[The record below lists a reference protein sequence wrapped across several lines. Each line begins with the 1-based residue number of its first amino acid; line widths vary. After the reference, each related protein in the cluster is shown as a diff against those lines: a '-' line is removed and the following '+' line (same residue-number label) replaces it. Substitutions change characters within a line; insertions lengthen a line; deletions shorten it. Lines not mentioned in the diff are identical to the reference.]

1 MNQIYSPIY
10 KKSTFQRNSTP
21 FLKTYFLKEESP
33 INLIEFRRDKLV
45 LNENALKIIR
55 DIKDNIIVVSI
66 FGKERTGKSYLM
78 NLLLNSEDNVK
89 LKGFKVSSQISTSRG
104 LWIWNTP
111 ISKSNS
117 KEKIIFL
124 DSEGI
129 NSENIYN
136 QQTDSILLALI
147 LLISSFFIY
156 NTMGDINSDS
166 LNELELIV
174 HLADSIRIN
183 ERINK
188 DKLISELCPK
198 FIWSIRDFDLQILSP
213 KNGDKMTEDI
223 YMEKC
228 LKERFDGKNKDELNM
243 IKENLIKYF
252 KQRECVALPRP
263 LEEEKEFIMLKRRKF
278 SDLHDDFKNKFSMLK
293 NKIYKSS
300 HVKMINGKP
309 INGPMIAYLLTK
321 FVKIIN
327 RGKIPNISN
336 IFNEMII
343 YNLEKKYNH
352 AINYFKEKLNKLK
365 SDELDL
371 DIKEIYSI
379 KYEAIKDYMD
389 LLENYPEITTK
400 NIYLKEYELRKEK
413 LENEIEKIINEE
425 LNVLISNP
433 IYDDIFN
440 NKENKNKEYKKSE
453 ELIEDYLNCLSEYKI
468 NSDITILNNK
478 DFDDFLKNDIQKTR
492 EIIDFMEKNKEFSSE
507 KKNLNENEKLQREE
521 INKDNNKLGEEID
534 KEYDKLKNELEQT
547 EKDSFELIG
556 KFAKLLDKRDK
567 YAKNAVRSSFFY
579 PKHSIKS
586 YSNKLVN
593 IYYNEEKL
601 CELSSEEKPTEKCY
615 CNLER
620 FKKCFIY

>member
-1 MNQIYSPIY
+1 M
-10 KKSTFQRNSTP
+10 
-21 FLKTYFLKEESP
+21 
-33 INLIEFRRDKLV
+33 
-45 LNENALKIIR
+45 KIIR

-478 DFDDFLKNDIQKTR
+478 DFDDFLKNDIKKTR